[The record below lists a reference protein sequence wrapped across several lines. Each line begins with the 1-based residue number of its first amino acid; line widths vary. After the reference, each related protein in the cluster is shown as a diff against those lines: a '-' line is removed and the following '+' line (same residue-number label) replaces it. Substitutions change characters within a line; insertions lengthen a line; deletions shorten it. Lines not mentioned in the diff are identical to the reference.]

1 MTDMAELKRALG
13 LWEAT
18 ACGVGIILGAGIYA
32 LIGKA
37 AGMAG
42 NATWI
47 SFVIA
52 ALVAGLSALSYAEL
66 SSIFPKAGAEYVY
79 TKNAF
84 GKKLAFIVGW
94 MIAISGIIGATT
106 VALGFGGYFEAI
118 VGTPLIIG
126 AVILVI
132 LLSFVIAYG
141 VKEAA
146 FFAIIGTLIEGA
158 GLVIIILVGIPYF
171 GSVDY
176 FEIPSFDG
184 IFAAAALIFFAYI
197 GFEEMVRMSEE
208 VKKPE
213 RNMPRALIIAIALTT
228 VIYILVAI
236 SVVSVIDFNLLAES
250 TSPLA
255 DVVSVAWSSDAFIIF
270 SIVAL
275 FATGNTVLL
284 ILMAASRIVYGMADS
299 GALPKPLAYVNASR
313 KTPFGAI
320 AVVGVLTIA
329 FFLLGEIEVVANL
342 TNFTIFATFLV
353 INAALI
359 KLRYDKRDIVRPFRV
374 PVNIGWFPVLPF
386 LAILTTLF
394 MMTNVGIDAAVDGV
408 ILILLGIFA
417 YVLIDKFTRK
427 GVQIGEIKHP
437 KKKKVKI

>member
-1 MTDMAELKRALG
+1 MAELKRALG

-37 AGMAG
+37 TGLAG

-47 SFVIA
+47 AFIIA
-52 ALVAGLSALSYAEL
+52 AFVSGLSALSYAEL

-94 MIAISGIIGATT
+94 MIAISGIIGSAT

-118 VGTPLIIG
+118 AGIPLIIA
-126 AVILVI
+126 AVSLVI

-146 FFAIIGTLIEGA
+146 WFAIVGTLIEGA
-158 GLVIIILVGIPYF
+158 GLLIVIFIGLPYF

-176 FEIPSFDG
+176 FEITSLGG
-184 IFAAAALIFFAYI
+184 IMAAAALVFFAYI
-197 GFEEMVRMSEE
+197 GFEEMVRMAEE

-213 RNMPRALIIAIALTT
+213 INMPRALIIAIVLTT
-228 VIYILVAI
+228 LIYILVAVAAV
-236 SVVSVIDFNLLAES
+236 SVVDFNSLAES
-250 TSPLA
+250 NSPLA
-255 DVVSVAWSSDAFIIF
+255 DVVSAAWSSDAFVIF
-270 SIVAL
+270 SIIAL

-284 ILMAASRIVYGMADS
+284 IMLAASRIVYGMADS
-299 GALPKPLAYVNASR
+299 GALPKPIAYVNPSR
-313 KTPFGAI
+313 RTPFGAI
-320 AVVGVLTIA
+320 AVVGVLTLL
-329 FFLLGEIEVVANL
+329 FFLLGDIEVVANL
-342 TNFTIFATFLV
+342 TNFTVFATFVV

-359 KLRYDKRDIVRPFRV
+359 KLRYDKPDMKRAFKV
-374 PVNIGWFPVLPF
+374 PISIGKMPVLPVI
-386 LAILTTLF
+386 AIATTLF
-394 MMTNVGIDAAVDGV
+394 MMVNVGWDAV
-408 ILILLGIFA
+408 IYGTAIIVLGIIA
-417 YVLIDKFTRK
+417 YYILDRFMKK
-427 GVQIGEIKHP
+427 GVEMKDIKNP

>member
-1 MTDMAELKRALG
+1 MAELKRALG

-37 AGMAG
+37 TGLAG

-47 SFVIA
+47 AFVIA
-52 ALVAGLSALSYAEL
+52 AIVAGLSALSYAEL

-84 GKKLAFIVGW
+84 GKKVAFIVGW

-118 VGTPLIIG
+118 MGTPLIIA
-126 AVILVI
+126 AVVLVV
-132 LLSFVIAYG
+132 LLSLVIAYG

-158 GLVIIILVGIPYF
+158 GLVIIILIGIPYF

-197 GFEEMVRMSEE
+197 GFEEMVRMAEE
-208 VKKPE
+208 VKKPQV
-213 RNMPRALIIAIALTT
+213 NMPKALIIAIALTT

-236 SVVSVIDFNLLAES
+236 SVVSVVDYNLLAES

-270 SIVAL
+270 SIIAL

-313 KTPFGAI
+313 KTPLGAI
-320 AVVGVLTIA
+320 AIVGVLTIA

-342 TNFTIFATFLV
+342 TNFTIFATFIV

-359 KLRYDKRDIVRPFRV
+359 KLRYDQPDRKRTFKV
-374 PVNIGWFPVLPF
+374 PLNIGKMPVLPVI
-386 LAILTTLF
+386 AIATTLF
-394 MMTNVGIDAAVDGV
+394 MMTNVGWDATIYGTGILLLGV
-408 ILILLGIFA
+408 IA
-417 YVLIDKFTRK
+417 YFVLDKFMKK
-427 GVQIGEIKHP
+427 GVEIKE
-437 KKKKVKI
+437 KKISAKVKI